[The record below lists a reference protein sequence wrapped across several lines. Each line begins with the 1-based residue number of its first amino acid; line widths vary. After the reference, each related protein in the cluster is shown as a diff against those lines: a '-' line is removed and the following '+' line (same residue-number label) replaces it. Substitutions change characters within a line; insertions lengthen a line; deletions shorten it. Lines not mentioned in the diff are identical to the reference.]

1 MRGRRD
7 QRIERL
13 HQVAREYTVLAW
25 ATRVL
30 HERLVANPADL
41 KERELKHKDFERAVQ
56 NLSATYLIR
65 LFAEF
70 ETGLREAWRRAYRR
84 RTHPRTVELLDAFAA
99 RCSISQDWHDAA
111 DDVRK
116 YRNALVH
123 EEDET
128 IAPIT
133 VATAGRSLRRFFSRL
148 PLDW

>member
-7 QRIERL
+7 QRIEQLRR
-13 HQVAREYTVLAW
+13 VEREYDAIAW

-30 HERLVANPADL
+30 HDRLVADPSELAQQGLKRRDL
-41 KERELKHKDFERAVQ
+41 EQSVQ
-56 NLSATYLIR
+56 NLGATYVIR

-84 RTHPRTVELLDAFAA
+84 NTHPRTVRLLEAFAA
-99 RCSISQDWHDAA
+99 RCSVPQDWYDAA
-111 DDVRK
+111 ADVRK

-128 IAPIT
+128 VAPVT
-133 VATAGRSLRRFFSRL
+133 VDTAGRALRRFFSRL
-148 PLDW
+148 PPDW

>member
-7 QRIERL
+7 QRIEQL
-13 HQVAREYTVLAW
+13 DQAEREYEVIAW

-30 HERLVANPADL
+30 YDRLVANPIDL
-41 KERELKHKDFERAVQ
+41 KAQGLKRKDFERAVQ

-70 ETGLREAWRRAYRR
+70 ETRLREAWRRAYRR
-84 RTHPRTVELLDAFAA
+84 STHPRTVELLKAFAA
-99 RCSISQDWHDAA
+99 RCSVSQDWYDAA
-111 DDVRK
+111 NEVRK

-123 EEDET
+123 EEHET

-148 PLDW
+148 PPDW